1 MFKDPKRQLYSD
13 KKEVKSFLSFSEHR
27 IKNQNNNNNCN
38 FIISKCLHTG
48 QVTFVYFHV
57 INLSYQSDLLF
68 TGISEI

>member
-13 KKEVKSFLSFSEHR
+13 KKEVKSFFLSFSEHR
-27 IKNQNNNNNCN
+27 IKNQNNNNCN

-48 QVTFVYFHV
+48 QVTFIYFHV